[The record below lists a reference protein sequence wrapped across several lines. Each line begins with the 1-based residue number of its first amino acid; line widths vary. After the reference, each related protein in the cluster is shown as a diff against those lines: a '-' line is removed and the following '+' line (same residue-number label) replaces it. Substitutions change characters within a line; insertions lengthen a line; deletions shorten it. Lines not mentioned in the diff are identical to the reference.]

1 MLTGLIGGSGL
12 HEIDGLAVSKEI
24 SVSTP
29 FGSPS
34 GSYRLG
40 SLGDCEVVFL
50 PRHGA
55 PHSIA
60 PHLVNYRANIWGFKS
75 LGVERIISVNAA
87 GAINR
92 DIPPG
97 SLVLQDQILDM
108 TGGGRQHTFYE
119 SGKVVHVDFTNPYC
133 GEMREHCMA
142 AAAQINVTVR
152 SSAVYVCV
160 NGPRLET
167 AMEIRHFAMIGADII
182 GMTAMPE
189 TALARELEI
198 CMLGISAITNMAAG
212 ISDKKLTA
220 TEVVENMRSANGMIS
235 KLLSALI
242 PRLSG
247 QRTCPCSDALKDAG
261 L

>member
-1 MLTGLIGGSGL
+1 MPTGLIGGSGF
-12 HEIDGLAVSKEI
+12 HEIDDLVVSKEMA
-24 SVSTP
+24 VSTP

-34 GSYRLG
+34 CSYKLG
-40 SLGDCEVVFL
+40 SLDGREVVFL

-75 LGVERIISVNAA
+75 LGVDRIISVNAA
-87 GAINR
+87 GAISR

-119 SGKVVHVDFTNPYC
+119 SGRVVHVDFTSPYC
-133 GEMREHCMA
+133 TVMRELCMSA
-142 AAAQINVTVR
+142 AAKINLPVR
-152 SSAVYVCV
+152 SSGVYVCV

-167 AMEIRHFAMIGADII
+167 AMEIRYFAMIGADII

-189 TALARELEI
+189 TVLARELGI

-212 ISDKKLTA
+212 ILDKKLTA
-220 TEVVENMRSANGMIS
+220 TEVVGNMRNANGTII

-242 PRLSG
+242 PGLSG
-247 QRTCPCSDALKDAG
+247 QRTCSCKDALKDAE

>member
-1 MLTGLIGGSGL
+1 MSIGLIGGSGL
-12 HEIDGLAVSKEI
+12 HEIDGLVVSKEMA
-24 SVSTP
+24 VSTP

-34 GSYRLG
+34 CSYKLG
-40 SLGDCEVVFL
+40 SLGGSDVVFL
-50 PRHGA
+50 PRHGS

-75 LGVERIISVNAA
+75 LGVDRIISINAA
-87 GAINR
+87 GAISR

-119 SGKVVHVDFTNPYC
+119 SGKVVHIDFTNPYC
-133 GEMREHCMA
+133 REMREYFMA
-142 AAAQINVTVR
+142 VAAKINLPVQ

-167 AMEIRHFAMIGADII
+167 AMEIRYFAMIGADII

-220 TEVVENMRSANGMIS
+220 TEVVENMRSSNGMIS
-235 KLLSALI
+235 ELLCALI
-242 PRLSG
+242 PGLSG
-247 QRTCPCSDALKDAG
+247 QRTCSCRDALKDAE